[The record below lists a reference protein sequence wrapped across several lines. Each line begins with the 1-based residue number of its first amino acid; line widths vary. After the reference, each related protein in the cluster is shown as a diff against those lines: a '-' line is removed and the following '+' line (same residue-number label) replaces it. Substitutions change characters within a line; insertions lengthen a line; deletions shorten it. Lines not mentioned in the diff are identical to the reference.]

1 MVVEFAKGQ
10 AQEFV
15 ATRDFAL
22 NFEDRNI
29 PSVKV
34 REGETVQYDG
44 QVAIYTKADGDLA
57 KGRCPGLKSAINMM
71 HWLELVEKEA
81 VAEALD
87 ITSEGVPELTIEVP
101 PKVVE
106 GNLFEE
112 ETPSQAEVV
121 IPPQEGE
128 EYDNLKG
135 GSFET
140 YAHKGSE
147 IHVVGK
153 RGFEVIKE
161 EDRIVKKFPPVKETE
176 AKKKGG
182 KLEVAGDQVEVKLVT
197 SSTVT
202 PRAMP
207 KRKFEVVEGEQFGAD
222 SSLPMKSKKASSNE
236 PQQKSTYRVDD
247 STPRATEGMSRD
259 EIQRITKPKVIN
271 ADESQNAKIV
281 KKINLDKMEVKEIE
295 GITLRKTESPKE
307 MSFKKTTSPDGL
319 TIKTKVGSGS
329 TPVADI
335 SQQGV
340 VVAKVE
346 GVKKSKTSVIEPQE
360 AVEVAKI
367 GQSEAPPKP
376 IETDEKTGD
385 DLIADIFEEKPEET
399 KVEKEKKAV
408 SDKKAKERAS
418 SRKKSSAQ
426 TQKAMESSKNIPT
439 LKVDLDKEQGP
450 SKSGKTIVTKPKK
463 TGKTE
468 GGTDY
473 LLMLPDDWGKLHW
486 VKKEKFIKGLTDI
499 AFIKFI
505 QSVETIK
512 AVQNACTERL
522 KELEQTG

>member
-10 AQEFV
+10 VQEFV

-44 QVAIYTKADGDLA
+44 QVAIYTRADGDPA

-71 HWLELVEKEA
+71 HWLELVEKVA
-81 VAEALD
+81 VAETLEVS
-87 ITSEGVPELTIEVP
+87 SEGAPGLTIEI
-101 PKVVE
+101 PKVVAPEVLVE

-112 ETPSQAEVV
+112 ETPSQAVV

-153 RGFEVIKE
+153 RGSEVIKE

-176 AKKKGG
+176 AKKKGE
-182 KLEVAGDQVEVKLVT
+182 KLEVVGDQVEVKLVT

-207 KRKFEVVEGEQFGAD
+207 KRKFEVVESDQFGAD
-222 SSLPMKSKKASSNE
+222 SSLPMKLKKASSNE

-247 STPRATEGMSRD
+247 STPRAKEGMSRD
-259 EIQRITKPKVIN
+259 EVQKITKPQVIN
-271 ADESQNAKIV
+271 ADESQEAKIV
-281 KKINLDKMEVKEIE
+281 KKIDRDKVEVKEIE

-346 GVKKSKTSVIEPQE
+346 GVKKSKTSVIGPQE

-367 GQSEAPPKP
+367 GQPKEAPLKSAK
-376 IETDEKTGD
+376 TDEKTGD
-385 DLIADIFEEKPEET
+385 DLIADIFEEKTPEEI
-399 KVEKEKKAV
+399 KAEEEKKVA
-408 SDKKAKERAS
+408 SDKRAKERAN

-426 TQKAMESSKNIPT
+426 TQKVMEKKALSSK
-439 LKVDLDKEQGP
+439 K
-450 SKSGKTIVTKPKK
+450 TKPKK

-486 VKKEKFIKGLTDI
+486 VKKEKFIKELTDI

-505 QSVETIK
+505 QIVETIK